1 MRYNVTYI
9 HPNNGDKVDVVCDD
23 TRLNVVAGDTFF
35 MHCEAF
41 TRCHI
46 IDVTPA
52 ETPVLSDLTRQINK
66 YRPMMQEYMRGYCDD
81 V

>member
-9 HPNNGDKVDVVCDD
+9 HPNNGDEVKVVCDD

-52 ETPVLSDLTRQINK
+52 ETPVLSDLTRQIEK
-66 YRPMMQEYMRGYCDD
+66 YRPMMEDYMKGYSDD